1 MNVDSLKRII
11 PFVLAIFVF
20 SSCKVLFTEQIRKQ
34 AEANRID
41 FSKIQFYNSDK
52 IVLKRTL
59 SSNEVS
65 VASGKV
71 IVENGKYTEIIKIKK
86 NTRGICTYN
95 ANNSLNISFEAGP
108 DRGLAF
114 KNNGFLSSGYY
125 LNPDNCKT
133 EKISSIAIS
142 SSNKKRYVPIESV
155 EKKINKCS
163 VIYDGKTYSLELPS
177 MPYLLIKKAKFYK
190 NQTKKRTLKG
200 LKVD

>member
-71 IVENGKYTEIIKIKK
+71 IVENGKYTEIIKIK
-86 NTRGICTYN
+86 
-95 ANNSLNISFEAGP
+95 
-108 DRGLAF
+108 
-114 KNNGFLSSGYY
+114 
-125 LNPDNCKT
+125 
-133 EKISSIAIS
+133 
-142 SSNKKRYVPIESV
+142 
-155 EKKINKCS
+155 
-163 VIYDGKTYSLELPS
+163 
-177 MPYLLIKKAKFYK
+177 
-190 NQTKKRTLKG
+190 
-200 LKVD
+200 